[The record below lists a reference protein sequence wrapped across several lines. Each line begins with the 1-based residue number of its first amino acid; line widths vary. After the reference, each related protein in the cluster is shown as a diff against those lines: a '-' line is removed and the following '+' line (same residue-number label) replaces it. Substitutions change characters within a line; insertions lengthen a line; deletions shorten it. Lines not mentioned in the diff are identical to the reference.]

1 MFESYT
7 RFNKSCGMQIWTLY
21 GKILEMRSFCTI
33 SNLVKNISWDS
44 IKRSYLKVR
53 NICYWCRISSLL
65 FIAPDI
71 KFMTIVG
78 KDGRFASLTVPSLL
92 KPLRRDGKA
101 NQHKNKIIS
110 YLSCVRSYSL
120 RPRLRPRARFFSL
133 HGNTTRLITY
143 VRNTEKRRRPIHTNF
158 TRKRAEIDCRNI
170 FCFCQTRCMTNGTW
184 AWFGCL
190 AYSHVS

>member
-1 MFESYT
+1 MRYTVFRPKFWVWKDCLSFIRKILKMFESYT
-7 RFNKSCGMQIWTLY
+7 RFNKSCVMQIWTLY

-78 KDGRFASLTVPSLL
+78 KDGRFASLTVPSLPR
-92 KPLRRDGKA
+92 PLIKFAPSRYPRNVNANRGKA
-101 NQHKNKIIS
+101 EENE
-110 YLSCVRSYSL
+110 
-120 RPRLRPRARFFSL
+120 PA
-133 HGNTTRLITY
+133 
-143 VRNTEKRRRPIHTNF
+143 EKWNH
-158 TRKRAEIDCRNI
+158 E
-170 FCFCQTRCMTNGTW
+170 
-184 AWFGCL
+184 
-190 AYSHVS
+190 